1 MAWCRWQRLRWSS
14 SPDLFSFYLR
24 GGTVKEYFNLNDRA
38 RKAWNNNGGKVALD
52 RDLPVF
58 SESESGVYKEIT
70 EGLSTITL
78 IHQILMYLG
87 TFMGVLLSTAV
98 THFRFGNADLTI
110 TLGEVIVSAV
120 IAFIIVPLVYEK
132 LIVNPK
138 APFVVQ
144 FGLFV
149 QHGVFWHILI
159 DSIGSI
165 L

>member
-1 MAWCRWQRLRWSS
+1 
-14 SPDLFSFYLR
+14 
-24 GGTVKEYFNLNDRA
+24 
-38 RKAWNNNGGKVALD
+38 GGKVAVD
-52 RDLPVF
+52 RNLPVF
-58 SESESGVYKEIT
+58 SSKLENENQEIT
-70 EGLSTITL
+70 EVPGKITL

-110 TLGEVIVSAV
+110 TVGEVVLSAV

-132 LIVNPK
+132 LMLNPK
-138 APFVVQ
+138 APFIVQ

-149 QHGVFWHILI
+149 QNGVFWHILI
-159 DSIGSI
+159 DSIGSA